1 MTPSDN
7 VYYFNFSDKKVDIRV
22 CLKNGYT
29 SIRTAWVWS
38 DGNLNKRYFK
48 KAWDNKFGGD
58 YYQHIIDTKNGVHC
72 DGVGATNWRYPEAMK
87 HQDIFDI
94 PFRKNSFR
102 IAVKRDP
109 VKRFL
114 SAVQYLDSAKNHKH
128 YKSETHKHYIDLTN
142 LDITNT
148 NFIIESL
155 ENGRLKDEHFFPQS
169 YFLGHK
175 DQYHKV
181 YDIKDLNYLLEYIES
196 FGIEK
201 NLKISNLKENPSS
214 YKQKIILTPEQEVR
228 IIKLYAQGY
237 ANGWY

>member
-7 VYYFNFSDKKVDIRV
+7 VYYFNFAGKKVDIRL

-38 DGNLNKRYFK
+38 NGNPVKKRYK
-48 KAWDNKFGGD
+48 EILDPKHNGD
-58 YYQHIIDTKNGVHC
+58 YYQYILDTKNGIHC
-72 DGVGATNWRYPEAMK
+72 DGVGSTKIRYSEAMTL
-87 HQDIFDI
+87 QDIFDI

-128 YKSETHKHYIDLTN
+128 YRFDPNKYYIDLTN
-142 LDITNT
+142 LDITNI

-169 YFLGHK
+169 YFMGHK

-214 YKQKIILTPEQEVR
+214 YKQKIILTPEQEAR
-228 IIKLYAQGY
+228 IIKLYAQDY